1 MLPLIFSNFLRS
13 INTLEFKASVSTF
26 YWFQICQKVARQFE
40 ILAILY
46 FYPFIITFNLTL
58 QQELLFIEMNEVRNF
73 YQQMSD
79 FSVTFAFEN
88 ITKIRYEERRFDHSH
103 LLLAYDIFLKGIFQ
117 IESIVSL
124 YF

>member
-1 MLPLIFSNFLRS
+1 M
-13 INTLEFKASVSTF
+13 
-26 YWFQICQKVARQFE
+26 
-40 ILAILY
+40 
-46 FYPFIITFNLTL
+46 

-88 ITKIRYEERRFDHSH
+88 IAKIRYEERGFNHSH

-117 IESIVSL
+117 TESIVSL
-124 YF
+124 YVEGI